1 MCFCAISFCLTF
13 CVRGLLFPGC
23 RAVAPPASCL
33 LPSGCV
39 WSWGLCR
46 LPDGRDLC
54 LSTGGWSCVLSL
66 WWVKLCQGLFLEV
79 AVPLQCSCLEN
90 PMDGGAW
97 WAPVHGVA
105 KSRAWLS
112 DFTFTFHFH
121 ALEKEMATH
130 SSILAWRIPGTEEPS
145 GLPSVGSHRVGHDWS
160 DLAAAAAAAVS
171 SLSLYAACLLMSSP
185 VLLSCL
191 LFAPRHSSTGVYMLL
206 GRTRSW
212 CENGKLW
219 ECSCRSTL
227 SRASA
232 ISILVSTV
240 SHGWPSPP

>member
-1 MCFCAISFCLTF
+1 MPYSFSEILDHIYYNVSKLFFREGCLSSFGVIFFLNYIPLSGMCFCAISFCLTF
-13 CVRGLLFPGC
+13 CVCGLLFPGC

-105 KSRAWLS
+105 KSRA
-112 DFTFTFHFH
+112 
-121 ALEKEMATH
+121 
-130 SSILAWRIPGTEEPS
+130 
-145 GLPSVGSHRVGHDWS
+145 
-160 DLAAAAAAAVS
+160 
-171 SLSLYAACLLMSSP
+171 
-185 VLLSCL
+185 
-191 LFAPRHSSTGVYMLL
+191 
-206 GRTRSW
+206 
-212 CENGKLW
+212 
-219 ECSCRSTL
+219 
-227 SRASA
+227 
-232 ISILVSTV
+232 
-240 SHGWPSPP
+240 